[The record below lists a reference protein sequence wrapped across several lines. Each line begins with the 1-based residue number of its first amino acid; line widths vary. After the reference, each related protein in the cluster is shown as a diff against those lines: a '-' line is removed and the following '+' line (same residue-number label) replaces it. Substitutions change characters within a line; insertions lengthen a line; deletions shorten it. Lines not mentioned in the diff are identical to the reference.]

1 MPARSKV
8 RWLAYCSIV
17 WHSFR
22 NAAYAALHCC
32 AKGKRSMSTIAWVL
46 ISSAGTALVCG
57 LIFLLTRARGTPY
70 LDLHPDEYP
79 KIEDALPM
87 IAGLTESAVHEG
99 NSAAVFQNGAIFP
112 AILADIAAAKHSVHL
127 ETFVWCEGKV
137 ETLFVDAL
145 TERARAGVSVRV
157 LMDSLG
163 GMKASERELERL
175 KHSGAEVSSYCKP
188 RWWNIG
194 RFNHRTHRKL
204 LVVDGRIGYAFGHG
218 VADEWLG
225 DAEDRKRFRDTGVR
239 LEGPVVHGLQS
250 VFAQNWVEETH
261 SLPAADCF
269 PVLEPCGDISAHVVS
284 SASGDAVSSVAML
297 YTIAI
302 AAARREVLVQNPY
315 FAPNDGVVELL
326 AMMVRRGVKV
336 HLMVPG
342 KHTDSPF
349 VRRAGCSLY
358 TALLE
363 AGVRLYEFEPT
374 LLHQKIVV
382 IDEIWSHVGST
393 NFDAR
398 SLALNEEVGVGVLD
412 AGIATQLKAA
422 FNEDLR
428 RCHEIKLEQ
437 WRRRPVFAR
446 AYERFAYLLH
456 EQL

>member
-1 MPARSKV
+1 VAHLLQRASV
-8 RWLAYCSIV
+8 VSSV
-17 WHSFR
+17 DR
-22 NAAYAALHCC
+22 NAVDAAVRL
-32 AKGKRSMSTIAWVL
+32 KGGRFMSTIAWAA
-46 ISSAGTALVCG
+46 ISSVCTALVCG
-57 LIFLLTRARGTPY
+57 LVVLLTRARGTPY
-70 LDLHPDEYP
+70 LDLRPDEYP
-79 KIEDALPM
+79 SIEDALPM

-99 NSAAVFQNGAIFP
+99 NNAAVFQNGAIFP
-112 AILADIAAAKHSVHL
+112 AMLADIAAAKHSVHL
-127 ETFVWCEGKV
+127 ETFVWCAGQV
-137 ETLFVDAL
+137 ERLFVDAL
-145 TERARAGVSVRV
+145 AERARAGVNVRV
-157 LMDSLG
+157 LLDSLG
-163 GMKASERELERL
+163 SNKASDAELERL
-175 KHSGAEVSSYCKP
+175 LASGAKVATYCKP
-188 RWWNIG
+188 SWWNIG

-204 LVVDGRIGYAFGHG
+204 LVVDGRVGYAFGHG
-218 VADEWLG
+218 ISDDWLG
-225 DAEDRKRFRDTGVR
+225 DAKSPKQFRDTGVR

-261 SLPAADCF
+261 SLPAGDGGF
-269 PVLEPCGDISAHVVS
+269 PALDRCGDISAHVVS

-297 YTIAI
+297 YTVAI
-302 AAARREVLVQNPY
+302 ATARREVLIQNPY
-315 FAPNDGVVELL
+315 FAPNDGVVELF

-382 IDEIWSHVGST
+382 VDEIWSHVGST

-398 SLALNEEVGVGVLD
+398 SLALNEEVGVGILD
-412 AGIATQLKAA
+412 VGIAAELKAA

-428 RCHEIKLEQ
+428 RCAELKLEQ
-437 WRRRPVFAR
+437 WRRRPVFDR

>member
-1 MPARSKV
+1 
-8 RWLAYCSIV
+8 
-17 WHSFR
+17 
-22 NAAYAALHCC
+22 
-32 AKGKRSMSTIAWVL
+32 MSTIAWVV
-46 ISSAGTALVCG
+46 ISSVGTALVCG
-57 LIFLLTRARGTPY
+57 LIVLLTRARGTPY
-70 LDLHPDEYP
+70 LELHPGKYP

-99 NSAAVFQNGAIFP
+99 NGATVFQNGAIFP
-112 AILADIAAAKHSVHL
+112 AMLADIAAAKHSVHL
-127 ETFVWCEGKV
+127 ETFVWCEGEV

-145 TERARAGVSVRV
+145 TERARAGISVRV

-163 GMKASERELERL
+163 AMKASERELERL
-175 KHSGAEVSSYCKP
+175 RSSGAKVSSYCKP
-188 RWWNIG
+188 RWWNVG

-218 VADEWLG
+218 VGDEWLG
-225 DAEDRKRFRDTGVR
+225 DAEDSTRFRDTGVR
-239 LEGPVVHGLQS
+239 LEGPAVHGLQS

-261 SLPAADCF
+261 TLPATDSF
-269 PVLEPCGDISAHVVS
+269 PALEPCGDISAHVVS

-297 YTIAI
+297 YTVAI
-302 AAARREVLVQNPY
+302 ATARREVLVQNPY

-326 AMMVRRGVKV
+326 AMMVRRGVNV

-358 TALLE
+358 AALLE

-382 IDEIWSHVGST
+382 IDEVWSHVGST

-398 SLALNEEVGVGVLD
+398 SLALNEEVGVGILD
-412 AGIATQLKAA
+412 AGIAAQLKAA
-422 FNEDLR
+422 FNDDLR
-428 RCHEIKLEQ
+428 RCHELKLEQ